1 VQVIQFLLQSPLFF
15 SRVQTWE
22 FQPRLRHPIAGK
34 GEGAKRQL
42 GVRAGGKKEGKIK
55 GERVVAGKAW

>member
-1 VQVIQFLLQSPLFF
+1 VIQFLLQSPLLF

-34 GEGAKRQL
+34 GEGAKRRL
-42 GVRAGGKKEGKIK
+42 GVRVGEKKEGKI
-55 GERVVAGKAW
+55 GEKVVVGKAW